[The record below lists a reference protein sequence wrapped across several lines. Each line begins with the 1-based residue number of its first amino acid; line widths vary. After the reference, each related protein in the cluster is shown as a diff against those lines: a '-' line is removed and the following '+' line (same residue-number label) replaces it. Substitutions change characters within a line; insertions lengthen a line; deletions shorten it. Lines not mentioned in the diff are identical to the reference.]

1 MSKKEESKIMSK
13 DSRKRLQKDIIDII
27 KNPLT
32 EHGIYYTHDDSD
44 MLKGYAV
51 IFGEVKD
58 GHHVRQY
65 VPFY

>member
-32 EHGIYYTHDDSD
+32 DHGIYYTHDDSN

-51 IFGEVKD
+51 VFGPCD
-58 GHHVRQY
+58 TIYRLSLIHI
-65 VPFY
+65 

>member
-1 MSKKEESKIMSK
+1 MSKKSEKKVMTK
-13 DSRKRLQKDIIDII
+13 DSRKRLQKDIVDII

-51 IFGEVKD
+51 IFGFK
-58 GHHVRQY
+58 
-65 VPFY
+65 